1 MKEDP
6 DRIAVI
12 GPTATT
18 VGQLMAETGWSY
30 AETAQYAAVP
40 NAMHGLSDD
49 QIAEAV
55 AAADAAKKGETSE

>member
-40 NAMHGLSDD
+40 MHGLSDD